1 MPCKRAFYSACNC
14 IFTYGSDVDELA
26 LLSLQE
32 SYSLP
37 IIDVYAVPAVQI

>member
-1 MPCKRAFYSACNC
+1 MHGA
-14 IFTYGSDVDELA
+14 DVDELA

-37 IIDVYAVPAVQI
+37 VA